1 MSNKQRPHSDNGVTE
16 NPWQTLR
23 AFTAARIALGRSGVS
38 MPTQAM
44 LQFQLAHAQ
53 ARDAVHTGLNSADL
67 FSDVQQLSR
76 EFPQLPQQDAY
87 RLHSAADNRRVYLQR
102 PDLGR
107 QLNTE
112 SMQLLQK
119 ENHALQPEHDLALVI
134 GDGLSARAIHENAV
148 PFLRELLTLLAQ
160 QRPAAALSPV
170 SIVQQAR
177 VAIGD
182 DIGEQL
188 NARAVLIMIGER
200 PGLSSP
206 DSMGL
211 YLTWQPRRGLTDD
224 KRNCISNVRK
234 AGLCW
239 HDAARKVLYLLSEA
253 QRLQGSGVVL
263 KDRSDEG
270 VIDGRQTQK
279 SFLTCGSS
287 PQE

>member
-1 MSNKQRPHSDNGVTE
+1 MSNEQRSDADNGVTE
-16 NPWQTLR
+16 NPWQKLR

-38 MPTQAM
+38 IPTQAM

-53 ARDAVHTGLNSADL
+53 ARDAVHTELQSAEL
-67 FSDVQQLSR
+67 LTELQKLAT
-76 EFPQLPQQDAY
+76 EFPQLPQQHVHC
-87 RLHSAADNRRVYLQR
+87 LNSAADNRRVYLQR

-107 QLNTE
+107 QLNTR
-112 SMQLLQK
+112 SMQLLQQ
-119 ENHALQPEHDLALVI
+119 ENHTLQPEYDLALVI

-160 QRPAAALSPV
+160 QQPDLTLAPV
-170 SIVQQAR
+170 AIVQQAR

-270 VIDGRQTQK
+270 VIDGQQTQT
-279 SFLTCGSS
+279 SFLTCGLS